1 MSYKIKFPKTNR
13 NNILNSKLKSYDNLS
28 YRNIYKN
35 NNYTENIKYLNF
47 RRKLLRK
54 CNSIISK
61 DKKIL
66 PILSNRY
73 NCNQFSLISSKRGK
87 SILKG
92 PYSAKKAP
100 NNVGKVNFSQKKLI
114 KIPILSPIKRRNKN
128 MSMKIMENQKSG
140 NLPKSKST
148 NKLDL
153 NINMAENNCEE
164 NSNILNIESEED
176 KNTENEEK
184 DINSNNKEK
193 IEKLS
198 KDLFAK
204 KQQYKFSPFK
214 FSKFYKLSKSRNV
227 SAKNIYD
234 YYISQEKKDNV
245 LDPIDN
251 FTKFIQKKYHNQKM
265 KFDKL
270 YLNDKTFLNRMEEI
284 KSNKTIAFKEDFNV
298 EEYQNI
304 LCNMLK
310 KRVGSNNIFYLIQN
324 YKKFNEKIG
333 IRFHKYKGRYTK
345 LADKIRN
352 NAPSYLIDKLRK
364 LDQDKLRENAKFLK
378 INLNN
383 KKDNDVDYAYEDYDY
398 YFKNKFVPNPDDIKK
413 LNIFL

>member
-1 MSYKIKFPKTNR
+1 
-13 NNILNSKLKSYDNLS
+13 
-28 YRNIYKN
+28 
-35 NNYTENIKYLNF
+35 
-47 RRKLLRK
+47 
-54 CNSIISK
+54 
-61 DKKIL
+61 
-66 PILSNRY
+66 
-73 NCNQFSLISSKRGK
+73 
-87 SILKG
+87 
-92 PYSAKKAP
+92 
-100 NNVGKVNFSQKKLI
+100 
-114 KIPILSPIKRRNKN
+114 
-128 MSMKIMENQKSG
+128 
-140 NLPKSKST
+140 
-148 NKLDL
+148 
-153 NINMAENNCEE
+153 MAENNCEE

-298 EEYQNI
+298 KEYQNI